1 VSPTPRTLTMR
12 ARNRA
17 LLARQHLLERAA
29 QPLPRVLEQMGG
41 LQAQYAPSMYI
52 GLWSRV
58 AGFEREQLTQAL
70 HARRVIQ
77 GTLMRVTIHLVSAA
91 DYWPFAVGVRE
102 ARRRSWLRL
111 NRQWSAAEMDEAA
124 DRVRQ
129 RLADGPMR
137 RTELDALVAKDLV
150 GGVGLWVDLVRV
162 PPAGTWERRR
172 ADLYGL
178 ASEWVGPADV
188 SVGEGVDRL
197 VRRYLGAFGPA
208 TPGDLAGWAGLGI
221 EEVTPALAR
230 LEVRRFRD
238 EDARELVDLRSAPLP
253 DPDTPAP
260 VRFLPTWDATLLGH
274 ARRCGV
280 LPEEHRTRIFHMK
293 YPQSFPTFLVDGAVA
308 GTWTYVGGRVEL
320 APFGRLSKSV
330 RAELEAEAEGLARLH
345 A

>member
-1 VSPTPRTLTMR
+1 
-12 ARNRA
+12 
-17 LLARQHLLERAA
+17 
-29 QPLPRVLEQMGG
+29 MGG

-58 AGFEREQLTQAL
+58 AGFERDQLTHAL
-70 HARRVIQ
+70 QTRRVVQ
-77 GTLMRVTIHLVSAA
+77 GTLLRVTIHLVSAG

-102 ARRRSWLRL
+102 ARRRWWLRL
-111 NRQWSAAEMDEAA
+111 NRAWSAADVAEAA
-124 DRVRQ
+124 DRVRR

-137 RTELDALVAKDLV
+137 RAELDALVGKGLA

-162 PPAGTWERRR
+162 PPSGTWERRR

-178 ASEWVGPADV
+178 ASDWVDPAEV
-188 SVGEGVDRL
+188 TVEEGLDRL
-197 VRRYLGAFGPA
+197 VRRYLGGFGPA
-208 TPGDLAGWAGLGI
+208 TPADLAGWAGLGV
-221 EEVTPALAR
+221 EEVVSALGR
-230 LEVRRFRD
+230 LDVRRFRD
-238 EDARELVDLRSAPLP
+238 ADGRELVDLRGATLP

-280 LPEEHRTRIFHMK
+280 LPEEQRTRIFPAK
-293 YPQSFPTFLVDGAVA
+293 YPQSFPTFLVDGVVA
-308 GTWTYVGGRVEL
+308 GTWKYAGDQIEL
-320 APFGRLSKSV
+320 APFAPLANTV